1 MGTPAA
7 ARHCIFCEIVHG
19 AGEAS
24 FCYEDATAIAFMDI
38 QPVNPGH
45 VLIVPRE
52 HYESLND
59 VPDGVAMHLFE
70 VALRLGPVVRR
81 LSRSSDLNIV
91 VNSGEAAGQ
100 NVFHYHVHL
109 IPRRADDGFE
119 VPLPFGGSEMPDR
132 TLLDAM
138 AARIIA
144 ELRDPVRRQAREPAA
159 AGA

>member
-1 MGTPAA
+1 MGASS
-7 ARHCIFCEIVHG
+7 RHCIFCEIVHG

-24 FCYEDATAIAFMDI
+24 ICYEDSGAIAFMDI
-38 QPVNPGH
+38 QPVNGGH

-59 VPDGVAMHLFE
+59 VPPEVAMHLFD
-70 VALRLGPVVRR
+70 VALQLGPVVRR
-81 LSRSSDLNIV
+81 LSGSDDLNIV

-109 IPRRADDGFE
+109 IPRCAGDGFD
-119 VPLPFGGSEMPDR
+119 VPLPFHGSEMPDR

-144 ELRDPVRRQAREPAA
+144 ELRDPVRRRRPARPVATA
-159 AGA
+159 